1 MADIKLNEFGAV
13 TSIAKLLGLDSSG
26 NGKYI
31 TSENFLANTFKD
43 RGSIPNGMDLN
54 TYSYGMYYSCLLY
67 TSDAADE

>member
-43 RGSIPNGMDLN
+43 RGSIPN
-54 TYSYGMYYSCLLY
+54 
-67 TSDAADE
+67 